1 MLQKKKEG
9 KGHKDVM
16 DLSFRVQIQTKK
28 EARNAENTE
37 ITKNKNKTK
46 EYSCSVCAFVWIIKK
61 SIICLQKAKKN
72 KKASERQCQPTAHV
86 SVFVG
91 VVPAVVL
98 AVADPRV
105 QLAQR
110 VVADELV
117 STAKEGA

>member
-46 EYSCSVCAFVWIIKK
+46 EYSCSVW
-61 SIICLQKAKKN
+61 S
-72 KKASERQCQPTAHV
+72 ASECLCVRLC
-86 SVFVG
+86 G
-91 VVPAVVL
+91 L
-98 AVADPRV
+98 
-105 QLAQR
+105 
-110 VVADELV
+110 
-117 STAKEGA
+117 